1 MMTKSLQGDL
11 RRIHWLLGGLV
22 YKFLPQQLNVFA
34 IKWAGCAL
42 DCTIASSYAQ

>member
-1 MMTKSLQGDL
+1 MTTKSLQGDL
-11 RRIHWLLGGLV
+11 RIHWLLDGLI

-42 DCTIASSYAQ
+42 GRTIASSYA